1 MKNLN
6 KRQIIILAITA
17 IAVLYAGYE
26 LLIAGPAAKK
36 AGKAAAPVEEK
47 AVLAGLT
54 GDILS
59 NKATAADVYVAKRAE
74 EEWSK
79 NPFWDKAS
87 YRAFARKEEGKS
99 APEGPKIVYSGYIE
113 TGNRKMAVINGWEYE
128 AGQALEVEGYLLKKV
143 TPSRVLIIN
152 RTTGGET
159 YVPIQE

>member
-36 AGKAAAPVEEK
+36 AGPAAAPVEEK
-47 AVLAGLT
+47 AALAALT
-54 GDILS
+54 TDIMA

-74 EEWSK
+74 AEWSK

-87 YRAFARKEEGKS
+87 YRTFARKEEGKG

-113 TGNRKMAVINGWEYE
+113 TGNKKMAVINGWEYE
-128 AGQALEVEGYLLKKV
+128 AGQALDVEGYLLKRV